1 VRLSEGAKL
10 KLAVLGCGRWGS
22 FHLWYGDK
30 LGFRTMGWEPAKDP
44 VIVSLM
50 KNRGNDYL
58 KLPDG
63 VGLTLSLE
71 KALEGADLVVVSCPA
86 QSFRQLAGL
95 LSRHDLTRS
104 DVSLCMKGLE
114 ETTGKR
120 LSEICAEAGVVA
132 RSVCAWVGPGHP
144 QEFVKGVPGCMIV
157 ASEDEGAAE
166 RLSRRVNSSLLRMY
180 HSRDIIGCEI
190 GAAAKNVIGIAAGM
204 LDGRGMAGL
213 KGALMARGPQ
223 EFARLVSAA
232 GGDWRS
238 VYGLSHL
245 GDYEA
250 TLFSPWSRNSAWG
263 EAFVRGGA
271 SPGLAEGVPSCGALL
286 KLAGFHGVEL
296 PITEAVFGMIRGVA
310 GFDEAV
316 EPLFGR
322 PMKEECSRKP
332 SGEPALRF

>member
-1 VRLSEGAKL
+1 M

-250 TLFSPWSRNSAWG
+250 TLFSPWSRNRAWG

-316 EPLFGR
+316 ETLFGR
-322 PMKEECSRKP
+322 PMKEEFP
-332 SGEPALRF
+332 ETLR